1 MNLTPNTIIEAA
13 EKKANAEYELYR
25 VESTGRG
32 EWNVTRWNDAGRD
45 YTVKA
50 DSETYNWTCD
60 CPAYE
65 KTGQPCKHVFIARL
79 HEAELAA
86 DEARADAF
94 DQDAA
99 HCIGAGKF

>member
-13 EKKANAEYELYR
+13 QKKANAEYELYR
-25 VESTGRG
+25 VENTGRG

-50 DSETYNWTCD
+50 DSETYDWTCN
-60 CPAYE
+60 CPAFQ
-65 KTGQPCKHVFIARL
+65 KSGHPCKHVYITRL
-79 HEAELAA
+79 HEVELAN
-86 DEARADAF
+86 DEARADAY

-99 HCIGAGKF
+99 HCIAAGKF